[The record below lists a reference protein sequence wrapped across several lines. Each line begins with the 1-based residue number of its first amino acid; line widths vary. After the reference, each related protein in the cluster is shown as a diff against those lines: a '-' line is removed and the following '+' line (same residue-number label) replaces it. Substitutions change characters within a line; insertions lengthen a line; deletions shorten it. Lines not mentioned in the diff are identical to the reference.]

1 MSAFEEPSRP
11 YVQIYGNNSDTF
23 DLTTSLS
30 PTRISRERMRY
41 FGNANDSQGSTSS
54 ASALRDSRERDEDSG
69 IVYSD
74 RFIPS
79 RNATNLEG
87 AFDTFNVDE
96 DEDIKDEENEWATG
110 VTNNGGGSL
119 GRPSHLSSELARE
132 NLSMMNSLLR
142 SELLGVDGAPM
153 GQYSHGRGS
162 DPGVRRPGSNGAAS
176 RGRTGVRS
184 SDEFIRSDRSA
195 FSGQNVLRFKSDKR
209 RSSGEGSIGSGS
221 GNSSFSSVDS
231 PSSSLSSFGALA
243 VNSSLSNLNRIGSP
257 LKKSTRKIPKT
268 PYKILDAPALQDDY
282 YLNLVDWSSNNVLSV
297 ALGSS
302 VYLWSAYTS
311 KVTKLMD
318 TGGDDSITSI
328 CWAPHG
334 AHVAVGTNSGR
345 VQLWDV
351 QESKLVQNM
360 ASHCSRVGT
369 LAWSSSLLATGS
381 RDRSIFLQ
389 DSRVGAGSGSDRT
402 HAEVHSESNP
412 NNLGN
417 DALTSSGTVV
427 RTSNVTTYGNGIAP
441 VRSHPMPACVV
452 HHLSAH
458 RQEVCGLKWSPD
470 EKMLASGGND
480 NKLFVW
486 GVNQAEPTSPI
497 CRFTDHVA
505 AVKAVAWSPHQN
517 GLLASGGGTA
527 DRNIRFWNAITG
539 TALHRVD
546 TGSQVCN
553 LIWSK
558 TVNEIVSTHGY
569 SLNQVIVWR
578 YPSMHKLATL
588 TGHSLRVLYLAMS
601 PDGQSVVTG
610 AGDETLRFWNL
621 FPGPRSSRGVR
632 GGGPLFPGG
641 DIR

>member
-1 MSAFEEPSRP
+1 MRAFDHVET
-11 YVQIYGNNSDTF
+11 NSSL
-23 DLTTSLS
+23 DLAS
-30 PTRISRERMRY
+30 PTRVSRERKWY
-41 FGNANDSQGSTSS
+41 PNGLNDSLGSAGSVS
-54 ASALRDSRERDEDSG
+54 GLRDSREREEDVG
-69 IVYSD
+69 VVYSD

-79 RNATNLEG
+79 RNATNLES
-87 AFDTFNVDE
+87 AFDNLHVFDADE
-96 DEDIKDEENEWATG
+96 DLKDEENEWATG
-110 VTNNGGGSL
+110 VTNHGGGSL

-132 NLSMMNSLLR
+132 NLGMMNSLLR
-142 SELLGVDGAPM
+142 SELLGIDSAPM
-153 GQYSHGRGS
+153 GQYSRGRQS
-162 DPGVRRPGSNGAAS
+162 DPGVRRPGNGGAAS
-176 RGRTGVRS
+176 SSGGVRN
-184 SDEFIRSDRSA
+184 SDEFARSDGSA

-221 GNSSFSSVDS
+221 NSSFSSVDS
-231 PSSSLSSFGALA
+231 PSSSSSFGALA
-243 VNSSLSNLNRIGSP
+243 ANSSLSNLNRLGSP
-257 LKKSTRKIPKT
+257 QKKSSRKISKT

-318 TGGDDSITSI
+318 VEGDDSITSI
-328 CWAPHG
+328 CWSPRG

-345 VQLWDV
+345 VQIWDV

-369 LAWSSSLLATGS
+369 LAWSTSLLATGS
-381 RDRSIFLQ
+381 RDRSIYLQ
-389 DSRVGAGSGSDRT
+389 DSRISSGSDQSQPP
-402 HAEVHSESNP
+402 AEEPSRESTNT
-412 NNLGN
+412 GGVI
-417 DALTSSGTVV
+417 DVTTSSGTVV
-427 RTSNVTTYGNGIAP
+427 STTNGNGIASLSP
-441 VRSHPMPACVV
+441 HATPACVV
-452 HHLSAH
+452 HHLGAH

-486 GVNQAEPTSPI
+486 SVNQADPASPM

-553 LIWSK
+553 LMWSK
-558 TVNEIVSTHGY
+558 NVNEIVSTHGY

-621 FPGPRSSRGVR
+621 FPGPRSSRGAR
-632 GGGPLFPGG
+632 GGGLLFPGG